1 VLENGEAK
9 IGVVRPDF
17 SKSIFMMAPAPKLH
31 PMTLMKNIAITIIA
45 LLLTGCASVSGKPAK
60 VELVFPSQVDLRDT
74 AVVIRRLNDQYREWK
89 SVKYRLGGLTRKG
102 VDCSGFV
109 YLTYLSKFGI
119 KVPKTTELQLKAGNQ
134 ISQKRLSAGDLVFFR
149 TGYSTRHVGI
159 YLENRRFVHVSEKKG
174 VMISSLDDAYWS
186 KKYWKSI
193 RIGT

>member
-1 VLENGEAK
+1 MVLAL
-9 IGVVRPDF
+9 
-17 SKSIFMMAPAPKLH
+17 KLH
-31 PMTLMKNIAITIIA
+31 PMILMRNIAITIIV

-60 VELVFPSQVDLRDT
+60 VELAPGFPSQVDLRDT
-74 AVVIRRLNDQYREWK
+74 EVVIRRLHDQYYEWK
-89 SVKYRLGGLTRKG
+89 SVKYRLGGLTKKG

-119 KVPKTTELQLKAGNQ
+119 KVPKTTKLQLKAGNQ